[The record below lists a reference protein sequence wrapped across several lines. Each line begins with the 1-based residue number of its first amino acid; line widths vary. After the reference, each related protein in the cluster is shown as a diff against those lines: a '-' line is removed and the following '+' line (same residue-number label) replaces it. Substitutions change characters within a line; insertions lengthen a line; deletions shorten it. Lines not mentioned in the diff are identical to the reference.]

1 MRWKGRYA
9 ETDLTNW
16 TPELQKELNFDP
28 KNAQEFDNGM
38 YFTLGQK

>member
-9 ETDLTNW
+9 ENDAANW

-28 KNAQEFDNGM
+28 KDAQQFDNGM
-38 YFTLGQK
+38 VSTLIL